1 VDTITME
8 NLEALL
14 DRGPG
19 WHVSLYMPAHRA
31 GRETEQDPI
40 RLKNLLSEA
49 ERRLLDK
56 QMRRPDVLSLL
67 RPVQELLDDPSFWR
81 RQSDGLALFVSPE
94 LAFSYRLPLRFE
106 ELVVISNR
114 FHLKPMLRYF
124 ANDGHF
130 YVLALSQSEV
140 RLLEG
145 TRHSVDEIDLEGM
158 PPSLAETI
166 SFEKH
171 LQYHSSTGAGAP
183 GQGRAGAFFG
193 HDMSDEAKGQILR
206 WFRRVTEALPAV
218 FRDVRAP
225 IVLAGVDYLLPL
237 FREASALPQ
246 IVEKGVAG
254 NPEELKAETLHA
266 KAWPVV
272 QPLFATAQQEAAAQV
287 GELSAVGRATSDV
300 AEAVIAAHHGRVEA
314 LFVAVDVQAWGTF
327 DPAVLGVSEH
337 TEPEP
342 GDEDLLDLAA
352 VRTLLTRGAVFAV
365 APDEVPGGGAL
376 AAVLRW

>member
-1 VDTITME
+1 MDQITIE
-8 NLEALL
+8 HLEGLL

-19 WHVSLYMPAHRA
+19 QHLSFYMPTHRA

-40 RLKNLLSEA
+40 RLKNLVSEA

-56 QMRRPDVLSLL
+56 GMRRPDVLALL
-67 RPVQELLDDPSFWR
+67 KPAQQLLDDPGFWR
-81 RQSDGLALFVSPE
+81 QQSDGLALFLTPGLS
-94 LAFSYRLPLRFE
+94 FYYRVPLSFD

-114 FHLKPMLRYF
+114 FHLKPLLRYF

-130 YVLALSQSEV
+130 YVLGLSQTEV

-145 TRHSVDEIDLEGM
+145 TRHSVDEINLEGM
-158 PPSLAETI
+158 PPSLVESI

-183 GQGRAGAFFG
+183 GQGRAGAYFG

-206 WFRRVTEALPAV
+206 WFRKVTEALPVA
-218 FRDVRAP
+218 FGDVRAP
-225 IVLAGVDYLLPL
+225 IVLAGVDYLMPL
-237 FREASALPQ
+237 FREASGLAT
-246 IVEKGVAG
+246 IVDKGVAG
-254 NPEELKAETLHA
+254 NPEEMKAEALHA
-266 KAWPVV
+266 KAWPLVK
-272 QPLFATAQQEAAAQV
+272 PIFTRAQEEAAAQY
-287 GELSAVGRATSDV
+287 GELAAVDRATADV
-300 AEAVIAAHHGRVEA
+300 AEAVIAAHQGRVAA

-327 DPAVLGVSEH
+327 NPDVLGVSEH
-337 TEPEP
+337 TEREP

-352 VRTLLTRGAVFAV
+352 IRTLLTGGEVFAV
-365 APDEVPGGGAL
+365 APDEVPNGGPL